1 MDNSKKFLKE
11 TVRLSGQTR
20 KYRYICFF
28 TTMLLTLADTL
39 FAFCIPFATENFK
52 NGHQKIAIAFLVVSI
67 LNQLIYSILGV
78 FDRNFDMKYRML
90 SDIDS
95 NQKTVDILGVVRNKV
110 YVTENKIRRR
120 LNSVEVQENT
130 KNYIV
135 KTRLFNDSVIDGIT
149 QFMIFIGMF
158 MGTIATT
165 MLTVKNISSLIIIM
179 TICIVVIT
187 LVTIRQIKRR
197 EMFFKEKRSLW
208 DISNSQKMDILSVL
222 PINQKHQHFLTD
234 NYINSSKEIQL
245 KEIKITMKERIEQC
259 YKSGTMS
266 ISTIILLFIA
276 IFSNETLDIGTFAS
290 LMALASLYNRLL
302 QSLTQE
308 ISSIQSLIDY
318 ASDKKSYNTVMKVII
333 DKYLELTNEKYENLE
348 KINHVKLS
356 NLDFV
361 HEDTENK
368 VLHRIIADE
377 LTFTSG
383 ESTLIYGESG
393 SGKSTLIKILSGI
406 YSYESNNILIN
417 NEFYRSSLY
426 NYIMY
431 DPESTLG
438 SRNILEE
445 VTLDSNKSCV
455 DKQKLIDIL
464 KGLSLYEVI
473 MYKAQHE
480 PILDYLQ
487 SVFKDTFS
495 AGQIQRFV
503 LARLLYNLESNT
515 GVVILDEPIANLDD
529 ITASNVVAYI
539 NTFCNTDTSRIV
551 LIASHQVKIVEKF
564 CKVKYSFN
572 NSNENYFKIE
582 SI

>member
-1 MDNSKKFLKE
+1 
-11 TVRLSGQTR
+11 
-20 KYRYICFF
+20 
-28 TTMLLTLADTL
+28 
-39 FAFCIPFATENFK
+39 
-52 NGHQKIAIAFLVVSI
+52 
-67 LNQLIYSILGV
+67 
-78 FDRNFDMKYRML
+78 
-90 SDIDS
+90 
-95 NQKTVDILGVVRNKV
+95 
-110 YVTENKIRRR
+110 
-120 LNSVEVQENT
+120 
-130 KNYIV
+130 
-135 KTRLFNDSVIDGIT
+135 
-149 QFMIFIGMF
+149 
-158 MGTIATT
+158 
-165 MLTVKNISSLIIIM
+165 
-179 TICIVVIT
+179 
-187 LVTIRQIKRR
+187 
-197 EMFFKEKRSLW
+197 
-208 DISNSQKMDILSVL
+208 
-222 PINQKHQHFLTD
+222 
-234 NYINSSKEIQL
+234 
-245 KEIKITMKERIEQC
+245 
-259 YKSGTMS
+259 MS

-308 ISSIQSLIDY
+308 ISSIQRLIDS
-318 ASDKKSYNTVMKVII
+318 ASDKKSYNTVMKII
-333 DKYLELTNEKYENLE
+333 VDKYLELTNEKYENLG

-431 DPESTLG
+431 DPDSTLG

-445 VTLDSNKSCV
+445 VTLDSNKSCI

-464 KGLSLYEVI
+464 KGLSLYEAI
-473 MYKAQHE
+473 IYKAQHE

-503 LARLLYNLESNT
+503 LARLLYNLESST
-515 GVVILDEPIANLDD
+515 GVVILDEPVANLDD
-529 ITASNVVAYI
+529 NTASNVVAFI